1 MKKIILFFVL
11 AINLL
16 QAQGI
21 KIKGSDTVLALSQEE
36 AEAYNKKSKAN
47 VSVTGGGTGVGLAAL
62 VDGTTDIAA
71 ASRKIK
77 LEEKMKLQLHVKK
90 IKK

>member
-47 VSVTGGGTGVGLAAL
+47 VGRWNDRHCCS
-62 VDGTTDIAA
+62 
-71 ASRKIK
+71 
-77 LEEKMKLQLHVKK
+77 
-90 IKK
+90 